1 MLVLTFLKSFVLLL
15 KLVMGSR
22 LFSYGDVK
30 GRPSRAGFDLS
41 KKFCFTAKAGQLL
54 PVYWKMLLPGTKV
67 NLKDM
72 HFTRTMPVNTAAYT
86 RIKEYFDWYFVPLRL
101 INKNLNPALVNM
113 LDQSN
118 IATSLI
124 QNKVVSDEIPYTN
137 FSTITG
143 VFNNFE
149 QSVGDD
155 QFDAVGFK
163 RIPQSIKLM
172 RHLRYG
178 NFLYDTAWNS
188 LPDKNMGYSSV
199 KDFNLYAQWDL
210 NVNILPLAAYQKI
223 YCDYFRFEQWEKAQ
237 PYTYNFDYYSG
248 GNILTQYESDSVD
261 LLSKDNLF
269 SLRYANYPRDLFMGI
284 LPSSQLGSVAT
295 VSLLP
300 ETLYTK
306 LSMQNGSLLGTVA
319 SDGTTVT
326 LKNNTPLTPGI
337 TPSVVSLVRNGD
349 LKFDILSFRIANA
362 IQRMREIQQCAG
374 QGYKEQLEARW
385 NVKLSTALSDH
396 CMYIGGNSSQ
406 INISEVL
413 NNNLAIDQAQAEI
426 KGKGVGSGS
435 GSESFETQEHG
446 ILMCIYHAVPV
457 LDYELSGP
465 DLQLL
470 NTYATDLPQPELD
483 NLGLES
489 LPLFTLIN
497 RASNSYPNSFKSNT
511 ILGYVPRYIAYK
523 TDVDCIEGAF
533 LTSLTSWVAPLTIDE
548 IVLKITL
555 GSSTVNW
562 SPNYVLF
569 KVSPRVLNSI
579 FVSQCDD
586 TIDTD
591 QFLVESFF
599 DVKVVQNLD
608 YDGMPY

>member
-1 MLVLTFLKSFVLLL
+1 MA
-15 KLVMGSR
+15 SR

-67 NLKDM
+67 KLKDM

-118 IATSLI
+118 IANSLVR
-124 QNKVVSDEIPYTN
+124 NKVVSDEIPYTDY
-137 FSTITG
+137 STITE
-143 VFNNFE
+143 VFNKFE

-155 QFDAVGFK
+155 QFDVVAFK

-178 NFLYDTAWNS
+178 NFLYNTAWNS
-188 LPDKNMGYSSV
+188 LTDKNMGYSSV
-199 KDFNLYAQWDL
+199 KSFNLYAQWNL
-210 NVNILPLAAYQKI
+210 NVNVLPLAAYQKI
-223 YCDYFRFEQWEKAQ
+223 YCDHFRFEQWEKAQ

-248 GNILTQYESDSVD
+248 GNILTEYKRDPID

-269 SLRYANYPRDLFMGI
+269 TLRYANYPRDLFMGI

-295 VSLLP
+295 VDVLAAPGKSGVSLGLNSGR
-300 ETLYTK
+300 LI
-306 LSMQNGSLLGTVA
+306 GAVA
-319 SDGTTVT
+319 AD
-326 LKNNTPLTPGI
+326 GI
-337 TPSVVSLVRNGD
+337 TVSVRNSDKLPSATTSVLSTSLISGTSIAT
-349 LKFDILSFRIANA
+349 FDILSFRIANA

-396 CMYIGGNSSQ
+396 CTYIGGNSSQ

-413 NNNLAIDQAQAEI
+413 NNNLDSEQAQADI

-446 ILMCIYHAVPV
+446 ILPGDIFHFCWMSVVARRPREHRIR
-457 LDYELSGP
+457 ERKIS
-465 DLQLL
+465 
-470 NTYATDLPQPELD
+470 
-483 NLGLES
+483 S
-489 LPLFTLIN
+489 LC
-497 RASNSYPNSFKSNT
+497 SDKY
-511 ILGYVPRYIAYK
+511 
-523 TDVDCIEGAF
+523 
-533 LTSLTSWVAPLTIDE
+533 
-548 IVLKITL
+548 
-555 GSSTVNW
+555 
-562 SPNYVLF
+562 
-569 KVSPRVLNSI
+569 
-579 FVSQCDD
+579 
-586 TIDTD
+586 
-591 QFLVESFF
+591 
-599 DVKVVQNLD
+599 
-608 YDGMPY
+608 

>member
-1 MLVLTFLKSFVLLL
+1 
-15 KLVMGSR
+15 MGSR

-41 KKFCFTAKAGQLL
+41 KKFCFTAKVGQLL

-101 INKNLNPALVNM
+101 VNKNLNPALVNM

-124 QNKVVSDEIPYTN
+124 QNKVVSDEIPYTD
-137 FSTITG
+137 FSTITE
-143 VFNNFE
+143 VFKNFE
-149 QSVGDD
+149 ASVGDD
-155 QFDAVGFK
+155 QFDVAGFK

-178 NFLYDTAWNS
+178 NFLYDSSWNS
-188 LPDKNMGYSSV
+188 LTNKNMGYSSV
-199 KDFNLYAQWDL
+199 KGFNLYAQWNL
-210 NVNILPLAAYQKI
+210 NVNVLPLAAYQKI

-248 GNILTQYESDSVD
+248 GNILTEYESNSVD

-295 VSLLP
+295 VNITPKNSYQSISLRLQ
-300 ETLYTK
+300 EGI
-306 LSMQNGSLLGTVA
+306 LSGTVA
-319 SDGTTVT
+319 SDGTTITV
-326 LKNNTPLTPGI
+326 KNTVPLTPSAK
-337 TPSVVSLVRNGD
+337 PALVTNFRSD
-349 LKFDILSFRIANA
+349 FATFDILSFRIANA

-396 CMYIGGNSSQ
+396 CTYIGGNSSQ

-413 NNNLAIDQAQAEI
+413 NNNLDTDRSQADI

-489 LPLFTLIN
+489 LPLFTLMN

-533 LTSLTSWVAPLTIDE
+533 LTSLTSWVTPLTIDE
-548 IVLKITL
+548 IVLKVTL
-555 GSSTVNW
+555 GASTTTW
-562 SPNYVLF
+562 SPNYGLF

-579 FVSQCDD
+579 FVSQCDN

>member
-1 MLVLTFLKSFVLLL
+1 
-15 KLVMGSR
+15 MGSR

-54 PVYWKMLLPGTKV
+54 PVYCKMLLPGTKV

-118 IATSLI
+118 IATSLVK
-124 QNKVVSDEIPYTN
+124 NKVVSDEIPYTD
-137 FSTITG
+137 FSTITEI
-143 VFNNFE
+143 FKNFE
-149 QSVGDD
+149 SLVGDD
-155 QFDAVGFK
+155 QFDVAGFK

-178 NFLYDTAWNS
+178 NFLYDSAWNS

-199 KDFNLYAQWDL
+199 KDFNLYAQWNL

-248 GNILTQYESDSVD
+248 GNILTEYKNNPSD

-295 VSLLP
+295 VNL
-300 ETLYTK
+300 K
-306 LSMQNGSLLGTVA
+306 ANVGLSKVSVGPAGGFLTGTVA

-326 LKNNTPLTPGI
+326 LKNTSSLTPAFTSLLRTGLFDS
-337 TPSVVSLVRNGD
+337 TVVGT
-349 LKFDILSFRIANA
+349 FDILSFRIANA

-385 NVKLSTALSDH
+385 NVKLSTVLSDH
-396 CMYIGGNSSQ
+396 CTYIGGNSSQ

-413 NNNLAIDQAQAEI
+413 NNNLDADQAQADI

-489 LPLFTLIN
+489 LPLFALMN

-523 TDVDCIEGAF
+523 TDVDCIEGSF
-533 LTSLTSWVAPLTIDE
+533 LTSLTSWVTPLTIDE

-555 GSSTVNW
+555 GSSTSTW
-562 SPNYVLF
+562 SPNYGLF

-579 FVSQCDD
+579 FVSQCDN

>member
-1 MLVLTFLKSFVLLL
+1 
-15 KLVMGSR
+15 MGSR

>member
-1 MLVLTFLKSFVLLL
+1 MA
-15 KLVMGSR
+15 SR

-41 KKFCFTAKAGQLL
+41 KKFCFTAKAGELL
-54 PVYWKMLLPGTKV
+54 PVYWKILLPGTKV

-124 QNKVVSDEIPYTN
+124 QNKVVSDEIPYFDYLTLTTCLN
-137 FSTITG
+137 T
-143 VFNNFE
+143 FNDQHPSYLDIAGFE
-149 QSVGDD
+149 RVP
-155 QFDAVGFK
+155 
-163 RIPQSIKLM
+163 RTLKLL
-172 RHLRYG
+172 RYLRYG
-178 NFLYDTAWNS
+178 NFLYDTNAS
-188 LPDKNMGYSSV
+188 TLPSKNMGYSSV
-199 KDFNLYAQWDL
+199 KDFNLYAKWNL

-223 YCDYFRFEQWEKAQ
+223 YCDHFRFEQWEKAQ

-248 GNILTQYESDSVD
+248 GNILTDYQQDPSD
-261 LLSKDNLF
+261 LFIKDNLF

-295 VSLLP
+295 VNISNFSDSRSTSGSYSLLRNLVSADNVVTAGTSSSP
-300 ETLYTK
+300 LVLRQST
-306 LSMQNGSLLGTVA
+306 GSV
-319 SDGTTVT
+319 SDGNR
-326 LKNNTPLTPGI
+326 LGI
-337 TPSVVSLVRNGD
+337 YLDRFSAS
-349 LKFDILSFRIANA
+349 FDILSFRIANA

-396 CMYIGGNSSQ
+396 CTYIGGNSSQ

-413 NNNLAIDQAQAEI
+413 NNNLDAAQSQADI

-435 GSESFETQEHG
+435 GSEFFETQEHG
-446 ILMCIYHAVPV
+446 ILMCVYHSAPV
-457 LDYELSGP
+457 LDYQLTGC

-483 NLGLES
+483 NLGLEA
-489 LPLFTLIN
+489 LPYFAFVNDAISTQPSTITQ
-497 RASNSYPNSFKSNT
+497 KT

-523 TDVDCIEGAF
+523 TDVDCVDGAF
-533 LTSLTSWVAPLTIDE
+533 LTSLTSWVTPLTIDE
-548 IVLKITL
+548 IVTKISL
-555 GSSTVNW
+555 GSSTGPW
-562 SPNYVLF
+562 SPNYGLF
-569 KVSPRVLNSI
+569 KISPFVLDSI
-579 FVSQCDD
+579 FVSQCDS
-586 TIDTD
+586 TVDTD
-591 QFLVESFF
+591 QFLVEAFF

>member
-1 MLVLTFLKSFVLLL
+1 MA
-15 KLVMGSR
+15 SR

-118 IATSLI
+118 IANSLV
-124 QNKVVSDEIPYTN
+124 QNKVVSDEIPYTDY
-137 FSTITG
+137 STITE
-143 VFNNFE
+143 VFNKFE

-155 QFDAVGFK
+155 QFDVVAFK
-163 RIPQSIKLM
+163 RVPQSIKLM

-178 NFLYDTAWNS
+178 NFLYNTAWNS
-188 LPDKNMGYSSV
+188 LTDKNMGYSSV
-199 KDFNLYAQWDL
+199 KSFNLYAQWNL
-210 NVNILPLAAYQKI
+210 NVNVLPLAAYQKI

-248 GNILTQYESDSVD
+248 GNILTEYKSDPID

-269 SLRYANYPRDLFMGI
+269 TLRYANYPRDLFMGI

-295 VSLLP
+295 VNVLAAPGKSGV
-300 ETLYTK
+300 TLG
-306 LSMQNGSLLGTVA
+306 LNSGRLIGTVA
-319 SDGTTVT
+319 TDGTTVSV
-326 LKNNTPLTPGI
+326 KNSDKL
-337 TPSVVSLVRNGD
+337 PSATTSVLSTSLISGSVIAS
-349 LKFDILSFRIANA
+349 FDILSFRIANA

-396 CMYIGGNSSQ
+396 CTYIGGNSSQ

-413 NNNLAIDQAQAEI
+413 NNNLDSEQAQADI

-489 LPLFTLIN
+489 LPLFTLMN
-497 RASNSYPNSFKSNT
+497 RASNSYPDSFKSNT

-523 TDVDCIEGAF
+523 TDVDFIEGAF
-533 LTSLTSWVAPLTIDE
+533 LTSLKSWVAPLTIDE

-555 GSSTVNW
+555 GSSTTKW
-562 SPNYVLF
+562 SPNYGLF

-579 FVSQCDD
+579 FVPQCDD

-599 DVKVVQNLD
+599 DVKAVQNLD

>member
-1 MLVLTFLKSFVLLL
+1 
-15 KLVMGSR
+15 MGSR

-124 QNKVVSDEIPYTN
+124 QNKVVSDEIPYTD
-137 FSTITG
+137 FSTITE
-143 VFNNFE
+143 VFNKFE
-149 QSVGDD
+149 QSVADD
-155 QFDAVGFK
+155 QFDVVGFK

-178 NFLYDTAWNS
+178 NFLYDTTWNS
-188 LPDKNMGYSSV
+188 LSNKNMGYSSV
-199 KDFNLYAQWDL
+199 NNFNLYAQWNL

-248 GNILTQYESDSVD
+248 GNILTDYKQDPVD

-269 SLRYANYPRDLFMGI
+269 TLRYVNYPRDLFMGI

-295 VSLLP
+295 VNVKSNSNSRVSL
-300 ETLYTK
+300 
-306 LSMQNGSLLGTVA
+306 SSQQGSLIGTVG
-319 SDGTTVT
+319 SDGVTVS
-326 LKNNTPLTPGI
+326 LKNNLALTPAI
-337 TPSVVSLVRNGD
+337 TPELQARTFGLIST
-349 LKFDILSFRIANA
+349 FDILSFRIANA

-396 CMYIGGNSSQ
+396 CTYIGGNSSQ

-413 NNNLAIDQAQAEI
+413 NNNLDTDQAQAEI

-489 LPLFTLIN
+489 LPLFTLMN

-511 ILGYVPRYIAYK
+511 ILGYVPRYVAYK

-533 LTSLTSWVAPLTIDE
+533 LTSLTSWVTPLTIDE

-555 GSSTVNW
+555 AASTTTW
-562 SPNYVLF
+562 SPNYGLF

-579 FVSQCDD
+579 FVSQCDN

>member
-1 MLVLTFLKSFVLLL
+1 
-15 KLVMGSR
+15 MGSR

-67 NLKDM
+67 NLKDI

-124 QNKVVSDEIPYTN
+124 QNKVVSDEIPYTD
-137 FSTITG
+137 FSTITEI
-143 VFNNFE
+143 FKNFE
-149 QSVGDD
+149 SIVGDD
-155 QFDAVGFK
+155 QFDVAGFK

-178 NFLYDTAWNS
+178 NFLYDSAWNS

-199 KDFNLYAQWDL
+199 KDFNLYAQWNL

-248 GNILTQYESDSVD
+248 GNILTEYENNPSD

-295 VSLLP
+295 VTINTPQFASLFASGQAGQLR
-300 ETLYTK
+300 
-306 LSMQNGSLLGTVA
+306 GVVA
-319 SDGTTVT
+319 SDGNTITVKNTTS
-326 LKNNTPLTPGI
+326 LPPSAAPLLFARTTEIGA
-337 TPSVVSLVRNGD
+337 T
-349 LKFDILSFRIANA
+349 FDILSFRIANA

-385 NVKLSTALSDH
+385 NVKLSTVLSDH
-396 CMYIGGNSSQ
+396 CTYIGGNSSQ

-413 NNNLAIDQAQAEI
+413 NNNLDAEQAQADI

-435 GSESFETQEHG
+435 GSETFETQEHG

-489 LPLFTLIN
+489 LPLFALMN
-497 RASNSYPNSFKSNT
+497 RASNSYPNSFNSSS

-533 LTSLTSWVAPLTIDE
+533 LTSLTSWVTPLTIDE

-555 GSSTVNW
+555 GSSTSTW
-562 SPNYVLF
+562 SPNYGLF

-579 FVSQCDD
+579 FVSQCDN

-599 DVKVVQNLD
+599 DVKLVQNLD

>member
-1 MLVLTFLKSFVLLL
+1 MA
-15 KLVMGSR
+15 SR

-41 KKFCFTAKAGQLL
+41 KKFCFTAKAGELL
-54 PVYWKMLLPGTKV
+54 PVYWKILLPGTKV

-124 QNKVVSDEIPYTN
+124 QNKVVSDEIPYFDYLTL
-137 FSTITG
+137 TTCLDT
-143 VFNNFE
+143 FNGQHPSYLDIAGFE
-149 QSVGDD
+149 RVP
-155 QFDAVGFK
+155 
-163 RIPQSIKLM
+163 RTLKLL
-172 RHLRYG
+172 RYLRYG
-178 NFLYDTAWNS
+178 NFLYNTNAS
-188 LPDKNMGYSSV
+188 TLTSKNMGYSSV
-199 KDFNLYAQWDL
+199 KDFNLYAKWNL

-223 YCDYFRFEQWEKAQ
+223 YCDHFRFEQWEKAQ

-248 GNILTQYESDSVD
+248 GNILTDYQQDPSD
-261 LLSKDNLF
+261 LFIKDNLF

-295 VSLLP
+295 VDITHLGDTGGKGALALRNVSISANNTINIAVNAQSPLVLKQVGGTP
-300 ETLYTK
+300 LVD
-306 LSMQNGSLLGTVA
+306 SLLGVQL
-319 SDGTTVT
+319 SG
-326 LKNNTPLTPGI
+326 L
-337 TPSVVSLVRNGD
+337 SSS
-349 LKFDILSFRIANA
+349 FDILSFRIANA

-396 CMYIGGNSSQ
+396 CTYIGGNSSQ

-413 NNNLAIDQAQAEI
+413 NNNLDTAQSQADI

-446 ILMCIYHAVPV
+446 ILMCIYHAAPV
-457 LDYELSGP
+457 LDYQLTGC

-483 NLGLES
+483 NLGLEA
-489 LPLFTLIN
+489 LPYFAFVNDAISTQ
-497 RASNSYPNSFKSNT
+497 PNTVTSKT

-523 TDVDCIEGAF
+523 TDVDCVDGAF
-533 LTSLTSWVAPLTIDE
+533 LTSLTSWVTPLTIDE
-548 IVLKITL
+548 IVTKISL
-555 GSSTVNW
+555 GSSTGPW
-562 SPNYVLF
+562 SPNYGLF
-569 KVSPRVLNSI
+569 KISPFVLDSI
-579 FVSQCDD
+579 FVSQCDS
-586 TIDTD
+586 TVDTD

>member
-1 MLVLTFLKSFVLLL
+1 
-15 KLVMGSR
+15 MGSR

-41 KKFCFTAKAGQLL
+41 KKFCFTAKVGQLL
-54 PVYWKMLLPGTKV
+54 PVYWKILLPGTKV

-124 QNKVVSDEIPYTN
+124 QNKVVSDQIPFTD
-137 FSTITG
+137 FSTITEM
-143 VFNNFE
+143 FNQFE
-149 QSVGDD
+149 SSVADD
-155 QFDAVGFK
+155 QLDVVGFK

-178 NFLYDTAWNS
+178 NFLYDSTWNS
-188 LPDKNMGYSSV
+188 LSNKNMGYSQV
-199 KDFNLYAQWDL
+199 NDFNLYAQYNL
-210 NVNILPLAAYQKI
+210 SINILPLAAYQKI

-248 GNILTQYESDSVD
+248 GNILTEYKDNPVD
-261 LLSKDNLF
+261 LLQKDNLF
-269 SLRYANYPRDLFMGI
+269 SLRYANYPRDLFMGV

-295 VSLLP
+295 VDVKAAASMSGV
-300 ETLYTK
+300 TLG
-306 LSMQNGSLLGTVA
+306 LSSGRLIGTVA
-319 SDGTTVT
+319 SDGSTVT
-326 LKNNTPLTPGI
+326 VKN
-337 TPSVVSLVRNGD
+337 SVPISSAFTSVLSTSLISGSSVAT
-349 LKFDILSFRIANA
+349 FDILSFRIANA

-385 NVKLSTALSDH
+385 NVKLSAALSDH
-396 CMYIGGNSSQ
+396 CTYIGGNSSQ

-413 NNNLAIDQAQAEI
+413 NNNLDAEHSQADI

-470 NTYATDLPQPELD
+470 STYATDLPQPELD
-483 NLGLES
+483 NLGLEA
-489 LPLFTLIN
+489 LPLFTFMN
-497 RASNSYPNSFKSNT
+497 RASNSYPNSLKYSS

-533 LTSLTSWVAPLTIDE
+533 LTSLKSWASPLTIDE

-555 GSSTVNW
+555 GASTSIW
-562 SPNYVLF
+562 SPNYGLF

-579 FVSQCDD
+579 FVPQCDN

>member
-1 MLVLTFLKSFVLLL
+1 
-15 KLVMGSR
+15 MGSR

-41 KKFCFTAKAGQLL
+41 KKFCFTAKVGQLL

-118 IATSLI
+118 IATSLTK
-124 QNKVVSDEIPYTN
+124 NKVVSDEIPYTN
-137 FSTITG
+137 FSTITET
-143 VFNNFE
+143 FKHFE
-149 QSVGDD
+149 ASVGDD
-155 QFDAVGFK
+155 QFDVVGFK

-172 RHLRYG
+172 RHLGYG
-178 NFLYDTAWNS
+178 NFLYDSTWNS

-199 KDFNLYAQWDL
+199 KNFNLYAQWDL

-248 GNILTQYESDSVD
+248 GDILTQYESDSID

-295 VSLLP
+295 VSLAVTGYKGLTNLNNGQIILSAGASTNP
-300 ETLYTK
+300 IALKQANGTIK
-306 LSMQNGSLLGTVA
+306 LNDPIGIYLTS
-319 SDGTTVT
+319 
-326 LKNNTPLTPGI
+326 NNSTI
-337 TPSVVSLVRNGD
+337 KSS
-349 LKFDILSFRIANA
+349 FDILSFRIANA

-385 NVKLSTALSDH
+385 NVKLSTVLSDH
-396 CMYIGGNSSQ
+396 CTYIGGNSSQ

-413 NNNLAIDQAQAEI
+413 NNNLDSTQSQADI

-435 GSESFETQEHG
+435 GSDSFETQEHG
-446 ILMCIYHAVPV
+446 ILMCIYHSCPV
-457 LDYELSGP
+457 LDYQLSGP
-465 DLQLL
+465 NLQLL

-489 LPLFTLIN
+489 LPLFALMN
-497 RASNSYPNSFKSNT
+497 RASNSYPSSFKVNT

-533 LTSLTSWVAPLTIDE
+533 LTSLTSWVTPLTIDE

-555 GSSTVNW
+555 GSSTSNW
-562 SPNYVLF
+562 SPNYGLF

-579 FVSQCDD
+579 FVSQCDN
-586 TIDTD
+586 TIDSD

>member
-1 MLVLTFLKSFVLLL
+1 
-15 KLVMGSR
+15 MGSR

-54 PVYWKMLLPGTKV
+54 PVYWKTLLPGTKV
-67 NLKDM
+67 NLKDI

-137 FSTITG
+137 FSTITE
-143 VFNNFE
+143 VFKNFE
-149 QSVGDD
+149 LSVGDD
-155 QFDAVGFK
+155 QFDVVGFK

-172 RHLRYG
+172 RYLRYG
-178 NFLYDTAWNS
+178 NFLYDSTWNS
-188 LPDKNMGYSSV
+188 LTDKNMGYSSV

-248 GNILTQYESDSVD
+248 GNILTQYESDPTD

-295 VSLLP
+295 INVAP
-300 ETLYTK
+300 VKNYTPVK
-306 LSMQNGSLLGTVA
+306 LRLQDGFLSGTVG

-326 LKNNTPLTPGI
+326 VKNTVPLTP
-337 TPSVVSLVRNGD
+337 SVNPALVTDFRSEFAT
-349 LKFDILSFRIANA
+349 FDILSFRIANA

-396 CMYIGGNSSQ
+396 CTYIGGNSSQ

-413 NNNLAIDQAQAEI
+413 NNNLDAAQSQADI

-489 LPLFTLIN
+489 LPLFSLMN
-497 RASNSYPNSFKSNT
+497 RASNSYPNSFKSDT

-523 TDVDCIEGAF
+523 TDVDCVEGAF
-533 LTSLTSWVAPLTIDE
+533 LTSLTSWVTPLTIDE

-562 SPNYVLF
+562 SPNYGLF

-579 FVSQCDD
+579 FVSQCDN

>member
-1 MLVLTFLKSFVLLL
+1 
-15 KLVMGSR
+15 MGSR

-54 PVYWKMLLPGTKV
+54 PVYWKTLLPGTKV
-67 NLKDM
+67 DLKDM

-124 QNKVVSDEIPYTN
+124 QNKVVSDEIPYTD
-137 FSTITG
+137 FSTITEM
-143 VFNNFE
+143 FNQF
-149 QSVGDD
+149 QSSVADD
-155 QFDAVGFK
+155 QFDVAGFK

-178 NFLYDTAWNS
+178 NFLYDSTWNS
-188 LPDKNMGYSSV
+188 LSNKNMGYSSV
-199 KDFNLYAQWDL
+199 NDFNLYAQWNL
-210 NVNILPLAAYQKI
+210 NVNVLPLAAYQKI
-223 YCDYFRFEQWEKAQ
+223 YCDHFRFEQWEKAQ

-248 GNILTQYESDSVD
+248 GNILTAYKDDPVD
-261 LLSKDNLF
+261 LLQKDNLF
-269 SLRYANYPRDLFMGI
+269 TLRYANYPRDLFMGI
-284 LPSSQLGSVAT
+284 FPSSQLGSVAT
-295 VSLLP
+295 VNIVNTYGKTSASLSGQSGQLV
-300 ETLYTK
+300 
-306 LSMQNGSLLGTVA
+306 GTVT
-319 SDGTTVT
+319 SGTTISVS
-326 LKNNTPLTPGI
+326 NSVPLTSGFNSANI
-337 TPSVVSLVRNGD
+337 ISGYNIGSVTGA
-349 LKFDILSFRIANA
+349 FDMLSFRIANA

-396 CMYIGGNSSQ
+396 CTYVGGDSSQ

-413 NNNLAIDQAQAEI
+413 NNNLDAEQAQADI

-435 GSESFETQEHG
+435 GSEFFETQEHG
-446 ILMCIYHAVPV
+446 ILMCIYHSVPV

-489 LPLFTLIN
+489 LPLFTLMN
-497 RASNSYPNSFKSNT
+497 RAGNSYPSSFKFNT

-533 LTSLTSWVAPLTIDE
+533 LTSLKSWVTPLTIDE

-555 GSSTVNW
+555 GSSTTTW
-562 SPNYVLF
+562 SPNYGLF

-591 QFLVESFF
+591 QFMVESFF

>member
-1 MLVLTFLKSFVLLL
+1 
-15 KLVMGSR
+15 MGSR

-124 QNKVVSDEIPYTN
+124 QNKVVSDEIPYTDY
-137 FSTITG
+137 STITE
-143 VFNNFE
+143 VFNKFE
-149 QSVGDD
+149 ESVGDD
-155 QFDAVGFK
+155 QFDVAGFK

-188 LPDKNMGYSSV
+188 LSDKNMGYSSV
-199 KDFNLYAQWDL
+199 KDFNLYAQWNL

-223 YCDYFRFEQWEKAQ
+223 YCDHFRFEQWEKAQ

-248 GNILTQYESDSVD
+248 GNILTDYQRNPSD

-269 SLRYANYPRDLFMGI
+269 TLRYANYPRDLFMGI

-295 VSLLP
+295 VNVKS
-300 ETLYTK
+300 
-306 LSMQNGSLLGTVA
+306 GSNSRVALASQQGNLIGTVG
-319 SDGTTVT
+319 SDGVTVS
-326 LKNNTPLTPGI
+326 LKNNLALTPAI
-337 TPSVVSLVRNGD
+337 TPELQARTFGLLST
-349 LKFDILSFRIANA
+349 FDILSFRIANA

-396 CMYIGGNSSQ
+396 CTYIGGNSSQ

-413 NNNLAIDQAQAEI
+413 NNNLDAVQSQAEI

-446 ILMCIYHAVPV
+446 ILMCIYHACPV

-489 LPLFTLIN
+489 LPLFTLMN
-497 RASNSYPNSFKSNT
+497 RASNSYPSSFKSNT

-533 LTSLTSWVAPLTIDE
+533 LTSLTSWVTPLTIDE
-548 IVLKITL
+548 IVLKVTL
-555 GSSTVNW
+555 GASTSTW
-562 SPNYVLF
+562 SPNYGLF

-579 FVSQCDD
+579 FVSQCDN
-586 TIDTD
+586 TIDSD

-599 DVKVVQNLD
+599 DVKLVQNLD

>member
-1 MLVLTFLKSFVLLL
+1 
-15 KLVMGSR
+15 MGSR

-54 PVYWKMLLPGTKV
+54 PVYWKTLLPGTKV

-124 QNKVVSDEIPYTN
+124 QNKVVSDQIPFTD
-137 FSTITG
+137 FSTITEM
-143 VFNNFE
+143 FNQFE
-149 QSVGDD
+149 SSVADD
-155 QFDAVGFK
+155 QFDVVGFK

-178 NFLYDTAWNS
+178 NFLYDSTWNS

-199 KDFNLYAQWDL
+199 KDFNLYAQYDL
-210 NVNILPLAAYQKI
+210 SVNILPLAAYQKI

-248 GNILTQYESDSVD
+248 GNILTEYKDNPVD
-261 LLSKDNLF
+261 LLQKDNLF
-269 SLRYANYPRDLFMGI
+269 TLRYANYPRDLFMGI

-295 VSLLP
+295 VNVTSVSNSQI
-300 ETLYTK
+300 Y
-306 LSMQNGSLLGTVA
+306 LSSQQGHLIGTVG
-319 SDGTTVT
+319 SDGVTVS
-326 LKNNTPLTPGI
+326 LKNSSALTPAT
-337 TPSVVSLVRNGD
+337 TPAVVSRTFGLVST
-349 LKFDILSFRIANA
+349 FDILSFRIANA

-396 CMYIGGNSSQ
+396 CTYIGGNSSQ

-413 NNNLAIDQAQAEI
+413 NNNLDAEQSQADI

-446 ILMCIYHAVPV
+446 ILMCVYHAVPV

-489 LPLFTLIN
+489 LPLFTLLN
-497 RASNSYPNSFKSNT
+497 RASNSYPSSLKYSS

-533 LTSLTSWVAPLTIDE
+533 LTSLKSWVAPLTIDE

-555 GSSTVNW
+555 GASTSTW
-562 SPNYVLF
+562 SPNYGLF

-579 FVSQCDD
+579 FVSQCDN

>member
-1 MLVLTFLKSFVLLL
+1 
-15 KLVMGSR
+15 MGSR

-54 PVYWKMLLPGTKV
+54 PVYWKTLLPGTKV

-124 QNKVVSDEIPYTN
+124 QNKVVSDEIPYTD
-137 FSTITG
+137 FSTITE
-143 VFNNFE
+143 VFNKFE
-149 QSVGDD
+149 QSVADD
-155 QFDAVGFK
+155 QFDVVGFK

-178 NFLYDTAWNS
+178 NFLYDSAWNS
-188 LPDKNMGYSSV
+188 LTDKNMGYSSV
-199 KDFNLYAQWDL
+199 KTFNLYAQWNL

-248 GNILTQYESDSVD
+248 GNILTDYQQDSAD

-269 SLRYANYPRDLFMGI
+269 TLRYANYPRDLFMGI

-295 VSLLP
+295 VNVLSAGTTSVSLASQP
-300 ETLYTK
+300 
-306 LSMQNGSLLGTVA
+306 GRLLGTIA
-319 SDGTTVT
+319 SDRLTISLRNSTFATTGASPALLAGYPLGSSLGT
-326 LKNNTPLTPGI
+326 
-337 TPSVVSLVRNGD
+337 
-349 LKFDILSFRIANA
+349 FDILSFRIANA

-396 CMYIGGNSSQ
+396 CTYIGGNSSQ

-413 NNNLAIDQAQAEI
+413 NNNLDSEQAQADI

-446 ILMCIYHAVPV
+446 ILMCIYHAAPV

-483 NLGLES
+483 NLGLEA
-489 LPLFTLIN
+489 LPLFTLMN

-533 LTSLTSWVAPLTIDE
+533 LTSLTSWVTPLTIDE

-555 GSSTVNW
+555 GSSTTTW
-562 SPNYVLF
+562 SPNYGFF
-569 KVSPRVLNSI
+569 KISPRMLDSI
-579 FVSQCDD
+579 FVSRCDN
-586 TIDTD
+586 TIDSD

>member
-1 MLVLTFLKSFVLLL
+1 
-15 KLVMGSR
+15 MGSR

-41 KKFCFTAKAGQLL
+41 KKFCFTAKAGELL
-54 PVYWKMLLPGTKV
+54 PVYWKTLLPGTKV
-67 NLKDM
+67 NLKDL

-124 QNKVVSDEIPYTN
+124 QNKVVSDEIPYFDYGTLT
-137 FSTITG
+137 SCLKA
-143 VFNNFE
+143 FNT
-149 QSVGDD
+149 QHPSYLDI
-155 QFDAVGFK
+155 VGFE
-163 RIPQSIKLM
+163 RVPRTLKLL
-172 RHLRYG
+172 RYLRYG
-178 NFLYDTAWNS
+178 NFLFDGDLSS
-188 LPDKNMGYSSV
+188 LTSKNMGYSSV
-199 KDFNLYAQWDL
+199 DDFNLYAKWNL

-223 YCDYFRFEQWEKAQ
+223 YCDHFRFEQWEKAQ

-248 GNILTQYESDSVD
+248 GNILTDYKSDPSD
-261 LLSKDNLF
+261 LLMKDNLF
-269 SLRYANYPRDLFMGI
+269 TLRYANYPRDLFMGI

-295 VSLLP
+295 VGLEAVPGLSKVSLGP
-300 ETLYTK
+300 
-306 LSMQNGSLLGTVA
+306 SLGFLTGTVA
-319 SDGTTVT
+319 SNGTTVS
-326 LKNNTPLTPGI
+326 LKNSLSLTPAY
-337 TPSVVSLVRNGD
+337 TSLLRTGLFDNNVIGT
-349 LKFDILSFRIANA
+349 FDILSFRIANA

-396 CMYIGGNSSQ
+396 CTYIGGNSSQ

-413 NNNLAIDQAQAEI
+413 NNNLDADQAQADI

-446 ILMCIYHAVPV
+446 ILMCIYHSVPV
-457 LDYELSGP
+457 LDYQLTGC

-483 NLGLES
+483 NLGLEA
-489 LPLFTLIN
+489 LPYFAFVNDAIATQP
-497 RASNSYPNSFKSNT
+497 SNLTSST

-523 TDVDCIEGAF
+523 TDIDCVDGAF
-533 LTSLTSWVAPLTIDE
+533 LTSLKSWVTPLTIDE
-548 IVLKITL
+548 IISKISL
-555 GSSTVNW
+555 VSGSGPW
-562 SPNYVLF
+562 SPNYGLF
-569 KVSPRVLNSI
+569 KVSPFVLNSI
-579 FVSQCDD
+579 FVSQCDS
-586 TIDTD
+586 TVDTD
-591 QFLVESFF
+591 QFLVEAFF
-599 DVKVVQNLD
+599 DVKAVQNLD

>member
-1 MLVLTFLKSFVLLL
+1 
-15 KLVMGSR
+15 MGSR

-118 IATSLI
+118 IANSLI

-137 FSTITG
+137 FSTITET
-143 VFNNFE
+143 FKQFE
-149 QSVGDD
+149 ASVGDD

-178 NFLYDTAWNS
+178 NFLYNTNWNS
-188 LPDKNMGYSSV
+188 LTDKNMGYSSV
-199 KDFNLYAQWDL
+199 KSFNLYAQWDL

-295 VSLLP
+295 VSGGISSS
-300 ETLYTK
+300 Y
-306 LSMQNGSLLGTVA
+306 SNGRYAPLVNASEGGDSYIRISATSANPLVLKQSGGNVRVDNTFGVAVHSLK
-319 SDGTTVT
+319 S
-326 LKNNTPLTPGI
+326 
-337 TPSVVSLVRNGD
+337 S
-349 LKFDILSFRIANA
+349 FDILSFRIANA

-396 CMYIGGNSSQ
+396 CTYIGGNSSQ
-406 INISEVL
+406 INISEVV
-413 NNNLAIDQAQAEI
+413 NNNLVGDATADIQ
-426 KGKGVGSGS
+426 GKGVGSGS

-489 LPLFTLIN
+489 LPLFTLMN
-497 RASNSYPNSFKSNT
+497 RASNSYPNSFRSNT

-562 SPNYVLF
+562 SPNYGLF

>member
-1 MLVLTFLKSFVLLL
+1 MA
-15 KLVMGSR
+15 SR

-41 KKFCFTAKAGQLL
+41 KKFCFTAKAGELL
-54 PVYWKMLLPGTKV
+54 PVYWKMLLPRTKV

-124 QNKVVSDEIPYTN
+124 QNKVVSDEIPYFDYLTL
-137 FSTITG
+137 TTCLDT
-143 VFNNFE
+143 FNN
-149 QSVGDD
+149 QHPSYLDV
-155 QFDAVGFK
+155 VGFEK
-163 RIPQSIKLM
+163 IPRTLKLL
-172 RHLRYG
+172 RYLRYG
-178 NFLYDTAWNS
+178 NFLYDTNAS
-188 LPDKNMGYSSV
+188 TLPSKNMGYSSV
-199 KDFNLYAQWDL
+199 KDFNLYAKWNL
-210 NVNILPLAAYQKI
+210 NVNVLPLAAYQKI
-223 YCDYFRFEQWEKAQ
+223 YCDHFRFEQWEKAQ

-248 GNILTQYESDSVD
+248 GNILTDYQQDPSD
-261 LLSKDNLF
+261 LFLKDNLF

-295 VSLLP
+295 VDIVGVNGFSGI
-300 ETLYTK
+300 K
-306 LSMQNGSLLGTVA
+306 LGTAGGNLTGTVA
-319 SDGTTVT
+319 ADGTTVT
-326 LKNNTPLTPGI
+326 VSNSSSLTPAYSSLLRTGLLGG
-337 TPSVVSLVRNGD
+337 SVIAT
-349 LKFDILSFRIANA
+349 FDILSFRIANA

-385 NVKLSTALSDH
+385 NVKLSAALSDH
-396 CMYIGGNSSQ
+396 CTYIGGNSSQ

-413 NNNLAIDQAQAEI
+413 NNNLDTIQSQADI

-435 GSESFETQEHG
+435 GSEFFETQEHG
-446 ILMCIYHAVPV
+446 ILMCVYHACPV
-457 LDYELSGP
+457 LDYQLTGC

-483 NLGLES
+483 NLGLEA
-489 LPLFTLIN
+489 LPYFAFVNDAVSTQP
-497 RASNSYPNSFKSNT
+497 SNVTNKT

-523 TDVDCIEGAF
+523 TDVDFVDGAF
-533 LTSLTSWVAPLTIDE
+533 LTSLTSWVTPLSIDE
-548 IVLKITL
+548 IVAKISL
-555 GSSTVNW
+555 GSGTGPW
-562 SPNYVLF
+562 SPNYGLF
-569 KVSPRVLNSI
+569 KVSPRVLDSI
-579 FVSQCDD
+579 FVSQCDSTVD
-586 TIDTD
+586 SD

>member
-1 MLVLTFLKSFVLLL
+1 
-15 KLVMGSR
+15 MGSR

-124 QNKVVSDEIPYTN
+124 QNKVVSDEIPYTD
-137 FSTITG
+137 FSTITE
-143 VFNNFE
+143 VFNKFE
-149 QSVGDD
+149 QSVADD
-155 QFDAVGFK
+155 QFDVVGFK

-178 NFLYDTAWNS
+178 NFLYDSTWNS

-199 KDFNLYAQWDL
+199 KNFNLYAQWNL

-248 GNILTQYESDSVD
+248 GNILTEYKGNPVD
-261 LLSKDNLF
+261 LLQKDNLF
-269 SLRYANYPRDLFMGI
+269 TLRYANYPRDLFMGI

-295 VSLLP
+295 VNVNSASNSRIALASQQGNLI
-300 ETLYTK
+300 
-306 LSMQNGSLLGTVA
+306 GTVG
-319 SDGTTVT
+319 SDGVTVSLKNSST
-326 LKNNTPLTPGI
+326 LKPAI
-337 TPSVVSLVRNGD
+337 TPELQARTFGLIST
-349 LKFDILSFRIANA
+349 FDILSFRIANA

-396 CMYIGGNSSQ
+396 CTYIGGNSSQ

-413 NNNLAIDQAQAEI
+413 NNNLDSDQAQAKI

-446 ILMCIYHAVPV
+446 ILMCIYHSVPV

-489 LPLFTLIN
+489 LPLFILMN

-555 GSSTVNW
+555 GSSTTTW
-562 SPNYVLF
+562 SPNYGFF

-579 FVSQCDD
+579 FVSQCDN
-586 TIDTD
+586 TIDSD

>member
-1 MLVLTFLKSFVLLL
+1 
-15 KLVMGSR
+15 MGSR

-67 NLKDM
+67 NLRDM
-72 HFTRTMPVNTAAYT
+72 HMTRTVPVNTAAYT

-137 FSTITG
+137 FSTITSM
-143 VFNNFE
+143 FDQFE
-149 QSVGDD
+149 SSVGDD
-155 QFDAVGFK
+155 QFDVAGFK

-178 NFLYDTAWNS
+178 NFLYDTTWNS
-188 LPDKNMGYSSV
+188 KSNKNMGYSSV
-199 KDFNLYAQWDL
+199 NDFNLYAHYDL
-210 NVNILPLAAYQKI
+210 NVNVLPLAAYQKI

-248 GNILTQYESDSVD
+248 GNILTEYENNPVD
-261 LLSKDNLF
+261 LLQKDNLF

-295 VSLLP
+295 VDLKAGSG
-300 ETLYTK
+300 
-306 LSMQNGSLLGTVA
+306 LSKVSVGPAGGFLVGTVA
-319 SDGTTVT
+319 SDGSTVT
-326 LKNNTPLTPGI
+326 LKNSSSLTPAYSSLLRTGLFDG
-337 TPSVVSLVRNGD
+337 SVVGT
-349 LKFDILSFRIANA
+349 FDILSFRIANA

-396 CMYIGGNSSQ
+396 CTYIGGNSSQ

-413 NNNLAIDQAQAEI
+413 NNNLEADLSQADI

-446 ILMCIYHAVPV
+446 ILMCIYHAVLYI
-457 LDYELSGP
+457 LDLHTVVSRA
-465 DLQLL
+465 
-470 NTYATDLPQPELD
+470 YAE
-483 NLGLES
+483 
-489 LPLFTLIN
+489 
-497 RASNSYPNSFKSNT
+497 
-511 ILGYVPRYIAYK
+511 
-523 TDVDCIEGAF
+523 
-533 LTSLTSWVAPLTIDE
+533 
-548 IVLKITL
+548 
-555 GSSTVNW
+555 
-562 SPNYVLF
+562 
-569 KVSPRVLNSI
+569 
-579 FVSQCDD
+579 
-586 TIDTD
+586 
-591 QFLVESFF
+591 
-599 DVKVVQNLD
+599 
-608 YDGMPY
+608 

>member
-1 MLVLTFLKSFVLLL
+1 
-15 KLVMGSR
+15 MGSR

-54 PVYWKMLLPGTKV
+54 PVYWKTLLPGTKV

-124 QNKVVSDEIPYTN
+124 QNKVVSDEIPYTD
-137 FSTITG
+137 FSTITEM
-143 VFNNFE
+143 FNQFE
-149 QSVGDD
+149 SSVGDD
-155 QFDAVGFK
+155 QFDVSGFK

-178 NFLYDTAWNS
+178 NFLYDSTWNS

-199 KDFNLYAQWDL
+199 KSFNLYAQWNL

-248 GNILTQYESDSVD
+248 GNILTEYKDNPVD
-261 LLSKDNLF
+261 LLQKDNLF
-269 SLRYANYPRDLFMGI
+269 TLRYANYPRDLFMGI

-295 VSLLP
+295 VSITP
-300 ETLYTK
+300 NQAYSVVK
-306 LSMQNGSLLGTVA
+306 LQQQSGFLSGTVA
-319 SDGTTVT
+319 TDGTTITV
-326 LKNNTPLTPGI
+326 KNTVPLTPSANPVLV
-337 TPSVVSLVRNGD
+337 TPFPSNFAT
-349 LKFDILSFRIANA
+349 FDILSFRIANA

-396 CMYIGGNSSQ
+396 CTYIGGNSSQ

-413 NNNLAIDQAQAEI
+413 NNNLDAEQSQADI

-489 LPLFTLIN
+489 LPLFTLMN
-497 RASNSYPNSFKSNT
+497 RASNSYPSSFKSST
-511 ILGYVPRYIAYK
+511 ILGYVPRYVSYK
-523 TDVDCIEGAF
+523 TDVDCVEGAF
-533 LTSLTSWVAPLTIDE
+533 LTSLKSWVAPLTIDE

-555 GSSTVNW
+555 GASTSTW
-562 SPNYVLF
+562 SPNYGLF

-579 FVSQCDD
+579 FVPQCDN

>member
-1 MLVLTFLKSFVLLL
+1 MA
-15 KLVMGSR
+15 SR

-124 QNKVVSDEIPYTN
+124 QNKVVSDEIPYTD
-137 FSTITG
+137 FSTITE
-143 VFNNFE
+143 VFKNFE
-149 QSVGDD
+149 ASVADD
-155 QFDAVGFK
+155 QFDIAGFK

-178 NFLYDTAWNS
+178 NFLYDSDWNS

-199 KDFNLYAQWDL
+199 KDFNLYAQWNL
-210 NVNILPLAAYQKI
+210 NINVLPLAAYQKI
-223 YCDYFRFEQWEKAQ
+223 YCDYFRFEQWERAQ

-248 GNILTQYESDSVD
+248 GNILTVYQNDSVD
-261 LLSKDNLF
+261 LLQKDNLF
-269 SLRYANYPRDLFMGI
+269 TLRYANYPRDLFMGI

-295 VSLLP
+295 VQLDFNSGQISLRSSQSGNP
-300 ETLYTK
+300 PVYI
-306 LSMQNGSLLGTVA
+306 G
-319 SDGTTVT
+319 D
-326 LKNNTPLTPGI
+326 GI
-337 TPSVVSLVRNGD
+337 TGLKSFTISGFKDDKGYDLQQGSSLMIANSAISGF
-349 LKFDILSFRIANA
+349 FDILSFRIANA

-396 CMYIGGNSSQ
+396 CTYIGGNSSQ

-413 NNNLAIDQAQAEI
+413 NSNLDAAQSQADI

-435 GSESFETQEHG
+435 GSETFETQEHG

-489 LPLFTLIN
+489 LPLFTLMN
-497 RASNSYPNSFKSNT
+497 RASNSYPKSFRSNT

-533 LTSLTSWVAPLTIDE
+533 LTSLTSWVTPLTIDE
-548 IVLKITL
+548 IVLKVTL
-555 GSSTVNW
+555 GSSTPTW
-562 SPNYVLF
+562 SPNYGLF

-579 FVSQCDD
+579 FVSQCDN

-608 YDGMPY
+608 YNGMPY

>member
-1 MLVLTFLKSFVLLL
+1 MA
-15 KLVMGSR
+15 SR

-54 PVYWKMLLPGTKV
+54 PVYWKTLLPGTKV

-118 IATSLI
+118 IATSLV
-124 QNKVVSDEIPYTN
+124 QNKVVSDEIPYTD
-137 FSTITG
+137 FSTITEM
-143 VFNNFE
+143 FKQFE
-149 QSVGDD
+149 ASVGDD
-155 QFDAVGFK
+155 QFDVAGFK

-178 NFLYDTAWNS
+178 NFLYDTTWNS
-188 LPDKNMGYSSV
+188 LTDKNMGYSSV
-199 KDFNLYAQWDL
+199 KSFNLYAQWNL

-248 GNILTQYESDSVD
+248 GNILTEYESNPTD

-295 VSLLP
+295 VNVSNFFDSILPSLGKFSLLRNV
-300 ETLYTK
+300 TN
-306 LSMQNGSLLGTVA
+306 NGSVSSASNITNPLVLKQNTATVSAGENFGINLSGISGT
-319 SDGTTVT
+319 
-326 LKNNTPLTPGI
+326 
-337 TPSVVSLVRNGD
+337 
-349 LKFDILSFRIANA
+349 FDILSFRIANA

-396 CMYIGGNSSQ
+396 CTYIGGNSSQ
-406 INISEVL
+406 VNISEVL
-413 NNNLAIDQAQAEI
+413 NNNLDTEQAQADI

-489 LPLFTLIN
+489 LPLFTLMN

-533 LTSLTSWVAPLTIDE
+533 LTSLTSWVTPLTIDE

-555 GSSTVNW
+555 GSSTTTW
-562 SPNYVLF
+562 SPNYGLF

-579 FVSQCDD
+579 FVSQCDN
-586 TIDTD
+586 TIDSD

>member
-1 MLVLTFLKSFVLLL
+1 MA
-15 KLVMGSR
+15 SR

-67 NLKDM
+67 NLEDM

-118 IATSLI
+118 IATSLV
-124 QNKVVSDEIPYTN
+124 QNKVVSDEIPYTD
-137 FSTITG
+137 FSTITE
-143 VFNNFE
+143 VFKNFE
-149 QSVGDD
+149 ASVGDD
-155 QFDAVGFK
+155 QFDIAGFK

-178 NFLYDTAWNS
+178 NFLYDSTWNS

-199 KDFNLYAQWDL
+199 KDFNLYAQWNL

-223 YCDYFRFEQWEKAQ
+223 YCDHFRFEQWEKAQ

-248 GNILTQYESDSVD
+248 GNILTEYESNSAD

-269 SLRYANYPRDLFMGI
+269 TLRYSNYPRDLFMGI

-295 VSLLP
+295 VNVTGVSGVN
-300 ETLYTK
+300 YV
-306 LSMQNGSLLGTVA
+306 SISGRNGRLQGTVA

-326 LKNNTPLTPGI
+326 VSNTPSIPAASTGLLVTGL
-337 TPSVVSLVRNGD
+337 VSGARVGL
-349 LKFDILSFRIANA
+349 FDILSFRIANA

-396 CMYIGGNSSQ
+396 CTYIGGNFSQ

-413 NNNLAIDQAQAEI
+413 NNNLDAAQSQADI

-489 LPLFTLIN
+489 LPLFALMN
-497 RASNSYPNSFKSNT
+497 RASNSYPSSFKSNT

-523 TDVDCIEGAF
+523 TDVDCVEGAF
-533 LTSLTSWVAPLTIDE
+533 LTSLTSWVTPLTIDE

-555 GSSTVNW
+555 GSSTTTW
-562 SPNYVLF
+562 SPNYGLF

-579 FVSQCDD
+579 FVSQCDN
-586 TIDTD
+586 TIDSD

-599 DVKVVQNLD
+599 DVNVVQNLD
-608 YDGMPY
+608 YNGMPY

>member
-1 MLVLTFLKSFVLLL
+1 
-15 KLVMGSR
+15 MGSR

-54 PVYWKMLLPGTKV
+54 PVYWKILLPGTKV

-118 IATSLI
+118 IATSLT
-124 QNKVVSDEIPYTN
+124 QNKVVSDQIPYTD
-137 FSTITG
+137 FSTIHAL
-143 VFNNFE
+143 FNTFDK
-149 QSVGDD
+149 SVGDD
-155 QFDAVGFK
+155 QFDVVGFK

-178 NFLYDTAWNS
+178 NFFYDSTWNS
-188 LPDKNMGYSSV
+188 KTDKNMGYSSV
-199 KDFNLYAQWDL
+199 KDFNLYAHYDL
-210 NVNILPLAAYQKI
+210 NVNVLPLAAYQKI

-248 GNILTQYESDSVD
+248 GNILTQYKSDPVD

-295 VSLLP
+295 VNVS
-300 ETLYTK
+300 Y
-306 LSMQNGSLLGTVA
+306 S
-319 SDGTTVT
+319 
-326 LKNNTPLTPGI
+326 NNVPF
-337 TPSVVSLVRNGD
+337 VSLDSNAGHLVGIVATDKRTVILNNSVD
-349 LKFDILSFRIANA
+349 ANASTSPSLITRLASTNPFFDILSFRIANA

-385 NVKLSTALSDH
+385 NVKLSAALSDH
-396 CMYIGGNSSQ
+396 CTYIGGNSSQ

-413 NNNLAIDQAQAEI
+413 NNNLDAEQAQADI

-446 ILMCIYHAVPV
+446 ILMCIYHAVPI

-483 NLGLES
+483 NLGLEA
-489 LPLFTLIN
+489 LPLFTLMN
-497 RASNSYPNSFKSNT
+497 RASNSYPSSVKFNT

-533 LTSLTSWVAPLTIDE
+533 LTSLTSWVTPLTIDE

-555 GSSTVNW
+555 GASTTTW
-562 SPNYVLF
+562 SPNYGLF

-579 FVSQCDD
+579 FVSQCDN

>member
-1 MLVLTFLKSFVLLL
+1 
-15 KLVMGSR
+15 
-22 LFSYGDVK
+22 
-30 GRPSRAGFDLS
+30 
-41 KKFCFTAKAGQLL
+41 
-54 PVYWKMLLPGTKV
+54 
-67 NLKDM
+67 
-72 HFTRTMPVNTAAYT
+72 
-86 RIKEYFDWYFVPLRL
+86 
-101 INKNLNPALVNM
+101 
-113 LDQSN
+113 
-118 IATSLI
+118 
-124 QNKVVSDEIPYTN
+124 
-137 FSTITG
+137 
-143 VFNNFE
+143 
-149 QSVGDD
+149 
-155 QFDAVGFK
+155 
-163 RIPQSIKLM
+163 M

-178 NFLYDTAWNS
+178 NFLYDTTWNS

-199 KDFNLYAQWDL
+199 KDFNLYAQWNL

-248 GNILTQYESDSVD
+248 GNILTQYKKDPSD

-284 LPSSQLGSVAT
+284 LPSSQLGSIAT
-295 VSLLP
+295 VNISNSNNVFVSLSGQAGGLV
-300 ETLYTK
+300 
-306 LSMQNGSLLGTVA
+306 GTVA
-319 SDGTTVT
+319 SNSYVVSLT
-326 LKNNTPLTPGI
+326 NSQPLTPGVA
-337 TPSVVSLVRNGD
+337 PRVVALTSGLSST
-349 LKFDILSFRIANA
+349 FDILSFRIANA

-396 CMYIGGNSSQ
+396 CTYIGGNSSQ

-413 NNNLAIDQAQAEI
+413 NNNLDAAQSQADI

-489 LPLFTLIN
+489 LPLFTLMN
-497 RASNSYPNSFKSNT
+497 RASNSYPSSFKSNT

-533 LTSLTSWVAPLTIDE
+533 LTSLTSWVTPLTIDE

-555 GSSTVNW
+555 GSSTTTW
-562 SPNYVLF
+562 SSNLALT
-569 KVSPRVLNSI
+569 SSEICSCLSSI
-579 FVSQCDD
+579 SRTHSRTSEGD
-586 TIDTD
+586 
-591 QFLVESFF
+591 
-599 DVKVVQNLD
+599 
-608 YDGMPY
+608 

>member
-1 MLVLTFLKSFVLLL
+1 
-15 KLVMGSR
+15 MGSR

-124 QNKVVSDEIPYTN
+124 QNKVVSDEIPYTD
-137 FSTITG
+137 FSTLTEA
-143 VFNNFE
+143 FKQFE
-149 QSVGDD
+149 ASVGDD
-155 QFDAVGFK
+155 QFDVAGFK

-172 RHLRYG
+172 RYLRYG
-178 NFLYDTAWNS
+178 NFLYDSTWNS
-188 LPDKNMGYSSV
+188 LSDKNMGYSSV
-199 KDFNLYAQWDL
+199 KAFNLYAQWNL

-223 YCDYFRFEQWEKAQ
+223 YCDHFRFEQWEKAQ

-248 GNILTQYESDSVD
+248 GNILTEYKDNSVD
-261 LLSKDNLF
+261 LLQKDNLF
-269 SLRYANYPRDLFMGI
+269 TLRYANYPKDLFMGI

-295 VSLLP
+295 VNVTS
-300 ETLYTK
+300 TSNSQVY
-306 LSMQNGSLLGTVA
+306 LSSQQGNLIGTVG
-319 SDGTTVT
+319 SDGVTVS
-326 LKNNTPLTPGI
+326 LKNSSALTPAI
-337 TPSVVSLVRNGD
+337 SPALVARTFG
-349 LKFDILSFRIANA
+349 LASTFDILSFRIANA

-396 CMYIGGNSSQ
+396 CTYIGGNFSQ

-413 NNNLAIDQAQAEI
+413 NNNLDADQAQAEI

-489 LPLFTLIN
+489 LPLFALMN
-497 RASNSYPNSFKSNT
+497 RASNSYPSSFKSNT

-523 TDVDCIEGAF
+523 TDVDCVEGAF
-533 LTSLTSWVAPLTIDE
+533 LTSLTSWVTPLTIDE
-548 IVLKITL
+548 IVLKVTL
-555 GSSTVNW
+555 GSSTSTW
-562 SPNYVLF
+562 SPNYGLF

-599 DVKVVQNLD
+599 DVNLVQNLD

>member
-1 MLVLTFLKSFVLLL
+1 MA
-15 KLVMGSR
+15 SR

-41 KKFCFTAKAGQLL
+41 KKFCFTAKAGELL

-67 NLKDM
+67 DLKDM

-118 IATSLI
+118 IATSLV
-124 QNKVVSDEIPYTN
+124 QNKVVSDEIPYFDYKTLT
-137 FSTITG
+137 SCLET
-143 VFNNFE
+143 FNKQHPSYLDIAGFE
-149 QSVGDD
+149 
-155 QFDAVGFK
+155 K
-163 RIPQSIKLM
+163 IPRTLKLL
-172 RHLRYG
+172 RYLRYG
-178 NFLYDTAWNS
+178 NFLYDAKAST
-188 LPDKNMGYSSV
+188 LPNKNMGYSSV
-199 KDFNLYAQWDL
+199 KDFNLYAKWNL
-210 NVNILPLAAYQKI
+210 NVNVLPLAAYQKI

-248 GNILTQYESDSVD
+248 GNILTEYENDPSD
-261 LLSKDNLF
+261 LLLKDNLL

-295 VSLLP
+295 VDISISNSFLLLRNLQSGVTVSSAASSINP
-300 ETLYTK
+300 LVLK
-306 LSMQNGSLLGTVA
+306 QDGGSVSVNNSFGVSA
-319 SDGTTVT
+319 SG
-326 LKNNTPLTPGI
+326 LKST
-337 TPSVVSLVRNGD
+337 
-349 LKFDILSFRIANA
+349 FDILSFRIANA

-396 CMYIGGNSSQ
+396 CTYIGGNSSQ

-413 NNNLAIDQAQAEI
+413 NNNLDTDQSKAEI

-446 ILMCIYHAVPV
+446 ILMCIYHAAPV
-457 LDYELSGP
+457 LDYQLTGC

-483 NLGLES
+483 NLGLEA
-489 LPLFTLIN
+489 LPYFAFVNDAVATQP
-497 RASNSYPNSFKSNT
+497 SNLTSST

-523 TDVDCIEGAF
+523 TDIDCVDGAF
-533 LTSLTSWVAPLTIDE
+533 LTSLTSWVTPLTIDE
-548 IVLKITL
+548 IVAKISL
-555 GSSTVNW
+555 GAGTGSW
-562 SPNYVLF
+562 SPNYGLF
-569 KVSPRVLNSI
+569 KISPFVLDSI
-579 FVSQCDD
+579 FVSQCDS
-586 TIDTD
+586 TVDTD

>member
-1 MLVLTFLKSFVLLL
+1 
-15 KLVMGSR
+15 MGSR

-54 PVYWKMLLPGTKV
+54 PVYWKTLLPGTKV

-124 QNKVVSDEIPYTN
+124 QNKIVSDEIPYTD
-137 FSTITG
+137 FSTITEI
-143 VFNNFE
+143 FKSY
-149 QSVGDD
+149 QSSAGHD
-155 QFDAVGFK
+155 QFDVAGFS

-178 NFLYDTAWNS
+178 NFLYNSSWNS

-199 KDFNLYAQWDL
+199 KDFNLYAQWNL

-248 GNILTQYESDSVD
+248 GNILTEYKQDSAD

-295 VSLLP
+295 VNITTLP
-300 ETLYTK
+300 NMSAVTLGFNSGR
-306 LSMQNGSLLGTVA
+306 LVGTVA
-319 SDGTTVT
+319 SDGSTVT
-326 LKNNTPLTPGI
+326 VKNSTSL
-337 TPSVVSLVRNGD
+337 PSATTSVLSTSLISGSSIAT
-349 LKFDILSFRIANA
+349 FDILSFRIANA

-396 CMYIGGNSSQ
+396 CIYIGGNSSQ

-413 NNNLAIDQAQAEI
+413 NNNLDADQAQADI

-489 LPLFTLIN
+489 LPLFALIN
-497 RASNSYPNSFKSNT
+497 RASNSYPSSFKSDS

-533 LTSLTSWVAPLTIDE
+533 LTSLTSWVTPLTIDE
-548 IVLKITL
+548 IMDKVTL
-555 GSSTVNW
+555 GSSPLTW
-562 SPNYVLF
+562 SPNFGLF

-579 FVSQCDD
+579 FVSQCDN

-599 DVKVVQNLD
+599 DVKAVQNLD

>member
-1 MLVLTFLKSFVLLL
+1 
-15 KLVMGSR
+15 MGSR

-54 PVYWKMLLPGTKV
+54 PVYWKTLLPGTKV

-124 QNKVVSDEIPYTN
+124 QNKVVSDEIPYTD
-137 FSTITG
+137 FSTITE
-143 VFNNFE
+143 VFNKFE

-155 QFDAVGFK
+155 QFDVAGFK

-188 LPDKNMGYSSV
+188 LSDKNMGYSSV
-199 KDFNLYAQWDL
+199 KNFNLYAQWNL

-248 GNILTQYESDSVD
+248 GNILTDYQQDPTD

-269 SLRYANYPRDLFMGI
+269 TLRYANYPRDLFMGI

-295 VSLLP
+295 VNIS
-300 ETLYTK
+300 
-306 LSMQNGSLLGTVA
+306 SS
-319 SDGTTVT
+319 
-326 LKNNTPLTPGI
+326 TPLPLALASR
-337 TPSVVSLVRNGD
+337 PSVNSSSFVTSVSSSINPLSLKLNNAASLSAGD
-349 LKFDILSFRIANA
+349 VFGVYPKSLTFDILSFRIANA

-396 CMYIGGNSSQ
+396 CAYIGGNSSQ

-413 NNNLAIDQAQAEI
+413 NNNLDADQAQAEI

-435 GSESFETQEHG
+435 GFESFETREHG

-489 LPLFTLIN
+489 LPLFTLMN
-497 RASNSYPNSFKSNT
+497 RASNSYPNSFKFNT
-511 ILGYVPRYIAYK
+511 ILGYVPRYVAYK

-533 LTSLTSWVAPLTIDE
+533 LTSLTSWVTPLTIDE

-555 GSSTVNW
+555 GASTTTW
-562 SPNYVLF
+562 SPNYGLF

-579 FVSQCDD
+579 FVSQCDN

>member
-1 MLVLTFLKSFVLLL
+1 
-15 KLVMGSR
+15 MGSR

-54 PVYWKMLLPGTKV
+54 PVYWKILLPGTKV

-124 QNKVVSDEIPYTN
+124 QNKVVSDEIPYTD
-137 FSTITG
+137 FSTITSM
-143 VFNNFE
+143 FNQFE
-149 QSVGDD
+149 SSVGDD
-155 QFDAVGFK
+155 QFDVAGFK

-178 NFLYDTAWNS
+178 NFLYDPSWNS
-188 LPDKNMGYSSV
+188 LSDKNMGYSSV
-199 KDFNLYAQWDL
+199 TGFNLYAQWNL
-210 NVNILPLAAYQKI
+210 NVNVLPLAAYQKI

-248 GNILTQYESDSVD
+248 GNILTQYENDPVD
-261 LLSKDNLF
+261 LLQKDNLF
-269 SLRYANYPRDLFMGI
+269 TLRYANYPKDLFMGI
-284 LPSSQLGSVAT
+284 LPSSQLGSIAT
-295 VSLLP
+295 VDISHSSSAGLF
-300 ETLYTK
+300 
-306 LSMQNGSLLGTVA
+306 LSSQVGYLTGTVA
-319 SDGTTVT
+319 TDGTTVT
-326 LKNNTPLTPGI
+326 VRNTRSLTPGI
-337 TPSVVSLVRNGD
+337 NPIIRASFDD
-349 LKFDILSFRIANA
+349 LNTRFDILSFRIANA
-362 IQRMREIQQCAG
+362 VQRMREIQQCAG

-396 CMYIGGNSSQ
+396 CTYIGGNSSQ

-413 NNNLAIDQAQAEI
+413 NNNLDADQAQADI

-489 LPLFTLIN
+489 LPLFTLMN
-497 RASNSYPNSFKSNT
+497 RASNSYPDSFKFST
-511 ILGYVPRYIAYK
+511 ILGYVPRYVSYK

-533 LTSLTSWVAPLTIDE
+533 LTSLKSWVSPLTIDE
-548 IVLKITL
+548 IVLKVTL
-555 GSSTVNW
+555 GASTSTW
-562 SPNYVLF
+562 SPNYGLF

-579 FVSQCDD
+579 FVPQCDD

-599 DVKVVQNLD
+599 DVKLVQNLD

>member
-1 MLVLTFLKSFVLLL
+1 
-15 KLVMGSR
+15 MGSR

-143 VFNNFE
+143 VFNTFE

-155 QFDAVGFK
+155 QFDVVGFK

-178 NFLYDTAWNS
+178 NFLYDTTWNS
-188 LPDKNMGYSSV
+188 LTDKNMGYSSV
-199 KDFNLYAQWDL
+199 KSFNLYAQWDL

-248 GNILTQYESDSVD
+248 GNILTEYETDPTD

-295 VSLLP
+295 VDVFGVRGASGIKVGQAGGNLV
-300 ETLYTK
+300 
-306 LSMQNGSLLGTVA
+306 GTVA
-319 SDGTTVT
+319 SNGTAIS
-326 LKNNTPLTPGI
+326 LSNSSSLTPAY
-337 TPSVVSLVRNGD
+337 SSLLTTGLLNDSRVAT
-349 LKFDILSFRIANA
+349 FDILSFRIANA

-396 CMYIGGNSSQ
+396 CTYIGGNSSQ

-413 NNNLAIDQAQAEI
+413 NNNLDAAQSQADI

-457 LDYELSGP
+457 LDYVLSGP

-489 LPLFTLIN
+489 LPLFTLMN
-497 RASNSYPNSFKSNT
+497 RASNSYPDSFKSNT

-523 TDVDCIEGAF
+523 TDIDCIEGAF
-533 LTSLTSWVAPLTIDE
+533 LTSLTSWVTPLTIDE

-555 GSSTVNW
+555 GSSTTTW
-562 SPNYVLF
+562 SPNYGLF

-608 YDGMPY
+608 YNGMPY

>member
-1 MLVLTFLKSFVLLL
+1 MA
-15 KLVMGSR
+15 SR

-41 KKFCFTAKAGQLL
+41 KKFCFTAKVGQLL

-67 NLKDM
+67 KLKDM

-124 QNKVVSDEIPYTN
+124 KNKVVSDEIPYTD
-137 FSTITG
+137 FSTITE
-143 VFNNFE
+143 VFNKFE
-149 QSVGDD
+149 QSVADD
-155 QFDAVGFK
+155 QFDVVGFK
-163 RIPQSIKLM
+163 RIPQSVKLM
-172 RHLRYG
+172 RYLRYG
-178 NFLYDTAWNS
+178 NFLYDSTWSS

-199 KDFNLYAQWDL
+199 KAFNLYAQWNL

-248 GNILTQYESDSVD
+248 GNILTDYKQDPTD

-269 SLRYANYPRDLFMGI
+269 TLRYANYPRDLFMGI

-295 VSLLP
+295 VNVSSVSGFLP
-300 ETLYTK
+300 VTL
-306 LSMQNGSLLGTVA
+306 GSSFGALQGTITTDGGPIVVKNSVLGTPLNKSYDIHAV
-319 SDGTTVT
+319 TTRD
-326 LKNNTPLTPGI
+326 
-337 TPSVVSLVRNGD
+337 SLV
-349 LKFDILSFRIANA
+349 FDILSFRVANA

-396 CMYIGGNSSQ
+396 CTYIGGNSSQ

-413 NNNLAIDQAQAEI
+413 NNNLDAEQAQADI

-446 ILMCIYHAVPV
+446 ILMCVYHAVPV

-489 LPLFTLIN
+489 LPLFTLMN
-497 RASNSYPNSFKSNT
+497 RASDSYPNSFKFNT
-511 ILGYVPRYIAYK
+511 IITNLFRP
-523 TDVDCIEGAF
+523 
-533 LTSLTSWVAPLTIDE
+533 SLSKSKNRMRLDKRLKGRMVFQSRNTIR
-548 IVLKITL
+548 
-555 GSSTVNW
+555 G
-562 SPNYVLF
+562 
-569 KVSPRVLNSI
+569 RSI
-579 FVSQCDD
+579 FSNRSNQK
-586 TIDTD
+586 I
-591 QFLVESFF
+591 
-599 DVKVVQNLD
+599 N
-608 YDGMPY
+608 

>member
-1 MLVLTFLKSFVLLL
+1 
-15 KLVMGSR
+15 MGSR

-54 PVYWKMLLPGTKV
+54 PVYWKTLLPGTKV

-124 QNKVVSDEIPYTN
+124 QNKVVSDQIPFTD
-137 FSTITG
+137 FSTITEI
-143 VFNNFE
+143 FKK
-149 QSVGDD
+149 
-155 QFDAVGFK
+155 FDVSGFDGQYDVAGFK
-163 RIPQSIKLM
+163 RVPQSVKLM
-172 RHLRYG
+172 RYLRYG
-178 NFLYDTAWNS
+178 NFLYDSTWNS
-188 LPDKNMGYSSV
+188 LTSKNMGYSQV
-199 KDFNLYAQWDL
+199 NDFNLYAQHDL
-210 NVNILPLAAYQKI
+210 SVNIFPLAAYQKI
-223 YCDYFRFEQWEKAQ
+223 YCDHYRFEQWEKAQ

-248 GNILTQYESDSVD
+248 GNILTDYVQDPTG

-269 SLRYANYPRDLFMGI
+269 TLRYANYPKDLFMGV

-295 VSLLP
+295 VNVSINSNARVG
-300 ETLYTK
+300 
-306 LSMQNGSLLGTVA
+306 LSNQPGNLFGTVA

-326 LKNNTPLTPGI
+326 LSNSQALTPAI
-337 TPSVVSLVRNGD
+337 TPALTASTFGLSTT
-349 LKFDILSFRIANA
+349 FDILSFRIANA

-396 CMYIGGNSSQ
+396 CTYIGGNSSQ

-413 NNNLAIDQAQAEI
+413 NNNLDAEQSQADI

-446 ILMCIYHAVPV
+446 ILMCIYHACPV

-489 LPLFTLIN
+489 LPLFTLLN
-497 RASNSYPNSFKSNT
+497 RASNSYPSSLKYSS

-533 LTSLTSWVAPLTIDE
+533 LTSLKSWVAPLTIDE

-555 GSSTVNW
+555 GASTSTW
-562 SPNYVLF
+562 SPNYGLF
-569 KVSPRVLNSI
+569 KVSPRVLDSI
-579 FVSQCDD
+579 FVSQCDN